1 VHIRPAIETDV
12 PQLSL
17 LIQALTDS
25 APHHGLSQMTA
36 ALLRLQAFR
45 RTPPALFLIV
55 AEDDAGALVGF
66 GSYWIIGDARSSR
79 TMRVMTMCVAAPARR
94 RRIGEALAGALA
106 ARALQLECDTMA
118 WRLADATGD
127 GRFFSAYLGAGLNP
141 DADDYVLGAEQMWR
155 LAGLSVR
162 SDIIVAPTHSV
173 PVIGHE
179 RHLSGQTR
187 VPSLRRG

>member
-1 VHIRPAIETDV
+1 MHIRPAIETDV

-17 LIQALTDS
+17 LIQALTNGT
-25 APHHGLSQMTA
+25 PHHGLSQMTA
-36 ALLRLQAFR
+36 ALLRFQVFG

-79 TMRVMTMCVAAPARR
+79 TMRVMTMFVAPPARR
-94 RRIGEALAGALA
+94 RRVGEALAGALA

-141 DADDYVLGAEQMWR
+141 NADDYVLGAEQMWR

-162 SDIIVAPTHSV
+162 SDIIVAPTYSV
-173 PVIGHE
+173 AGV
-179 RHLSGQTR
+179 GQHPRPGGPTG
-187 VPSLRRG
+187 VPSLGRG

>member
-12 PQLSL
+12 SQLSL
-17 LIQALTDS
+17 LIQALTDNT
-25 APHHGLSQMTA
+25 PHHGLSRTTG
-36 ALLRLQAFR
+36 ALLRLQAFQ

-55 AEDDAGALVGF
+55 AEDDAGALAGF
-66 GSYWIIGDARSSR
+66 GGYWITGDARSSR
-79 TMRVMTMCVAAPARR
+79 TMRVMTMFVAPHARR

-106 ARALQLECDTMA
+106 ARALHLECDTMA

-141 DADDYVLGAEQMWR
+141 NADDYVIGAEQMWR
-155 LAGLSVR
+155 LAGLSLR
-162 SDIIVAPTHSV
+162 SDIIVPPTQSV
-173 PVIGHE
+173 AATGHQ
-179 RHLSGQTR
+179 RRPSGQTG

>member
-1 VHIRPAIETDV
+1 MHIRPAIETDV

-17 LIQALTDS
+17 LIRALTDS
-25 APHHGLSQMTA
+25 TPHHGLSQMTG

-55 AEDDAGALVGF
+55 AEDEGGTLVGF
-66 GSYWIIGDARSSR
+66 GGYWIIGDARASR
-79 TMRVMTMCVAAPARR
+79 TMRIMTMFVAPQARR

-106 ARALQLECDTMA
+106 ARAIQLECDTMA
-118 WRLADATGD
+118 WRLADATGA

-141 DADDYVLGAEQMWR
+141 NADDYVLGAEQMWR

-162 SDIIVAPTHSV
+162 SDLIVAPTHSV
-173 PVIGHE
+173 AAVGH
-179 RHLSGQTR
+179 RRRPSGQTGL
-187 VPSLRRG
+187 PSLRRG